1 MDKTHPHVRSLL
13 IDTNIFLEFLLNQ
26 DRRKESLA
34 LMTLIERGEQSAFVL
49 GFALHGIEVMLDRLK
64 RPAVLEQFLVRVV
77 QAEGLTVYP
86 TSPEEE
92 REVVP
97 LTQHL
102 SLDFDDALHY
112 YVADSLGLVLVS
124 FDHDFDHTDI
134 TRMEPSAILNS

>member
-1 MDKTHPHVRSLL
+1 
-13 IDTNIFLEFLLNQ
+13 
-26 DRRKESLA
+26 
-34 LMTLIERGEQSAFVL
+34 MTLIERGEQSAFVL